1 MKIIDIELKNREKIK
16 DNENIPAI
24 LYGKGV
30 EKSYSCMVN
39 RKEFVRIIK
48 SNSRN
53 IILNCKLDDGR
64 VFPTLIKDIQKDVI
78 SFDPIHIDF
87 FAISL
92 SESIRMNI
100 PIYPIGEAKGVKVG
114 GILDQVTFRLE
125 LKAKPVDIPDKLNV
139 DISNLEIGDSIHAG
153 DIELGEGIE
162 LITPIDTPVFTVV
175 TPKVEEVAPAPAA
188 EGAASATPA
197 EGATPAQSAGTVTNS

>member
-16 DNENIPAI
+16 EKENIPAI
-24 LYGKGV
+24 LYGKGID
-30 EKSYSCMVN
+30 KSYPCMVN
-39 RKEFVRIIK
+39 RKEFIHLVK

-92 SESIRMNI
+92 SENI
-100 PIYPIGEAKGVKVG
+100 KMSVPIYPIGEAKGVKVG
-114 GILDQVTFRLE
+114 GILEQVTFKID
-125 LKAKPVDIPDKLNV
+125 LKAKPADIPDKLNV
-139 DISNLEIGDSIHAG
+139 DISNLEIGDSIHVG
-153 DIELGEGIE
+153 DIGLSEEIE
-162 LITPIDTPVFTVV
+162 LMTPLDTPVFTIVS
-175 TPKVEEVAPAPAA
+175 PKAEEVVPTPTETAIPP
-188 EGAASATPA
+188 EGVTSAQ
-197 EGATPAQSAGTVTNS
+197 AQGTGSETTS